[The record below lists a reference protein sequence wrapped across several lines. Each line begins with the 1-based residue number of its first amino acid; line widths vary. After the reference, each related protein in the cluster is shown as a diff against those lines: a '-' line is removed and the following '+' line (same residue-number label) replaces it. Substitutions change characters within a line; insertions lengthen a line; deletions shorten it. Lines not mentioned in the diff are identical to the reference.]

1 MDIPTRV
8 LVVYATENGS
18 TGDVAHYIADKL
30 RTGGFDVDVFR
41 ASTAPDPGS
50 YEALVL
56 GSAVRDGAWLPAAR
70 NYVRGNKEAI
80 RHIDVWMFS
89 VGTTAGL
96 RGPLGRRAKAVV
108 PRDIATLCAA
118 VLPHDYRSFGG
129 LVERSAMTF
138 KERIAHLAAGG
149 RYGDLR
155 DWLAIGGW
163 ATEIANTVPR
173 WQPFD
178 VVRQRRSAAE
188 VE

>member
-30 RTGGFDVDVFR
+30 RTRGFDVDVFR

-70 NYVRGNKEAI
+70 NYIRGNQEAI
-80 RHIDVWMFS
+80 RHNDVWMFS

-96 RGPLGRRAKAVV
+96 RGPIGRRVQAAV
-108 PRDIATLCAA
+108 PREIATLRAG
-118 VLPHDYRSFGG
+118 VSPRDYTSFSG

-163 ATEIANTVPR
+163 TTEIANTVPR

-178 VVRQRRSAAE
+178 VVRQRRSAAG